1 MTKYNTIVK
10 ILLETYPD
18 AKCELDYNSPFE
30 LLVSTVLSAQST
42 DVRVNI
48 ITKELFKLYNT
59 PVKILELGE
68 KKLSEYIKSIGFYN
82 VKSKNIIALS
92 HLILQDYEGKVP
104 DTMEELVKLPGVGR
118 KTANV
123 VLSNCFGVPAI
134 AVDTH
139 VFRVSKRLGFS
150 DKQYPEQVEQD
161 LMEKIYKKNWINAH
175 HALIFH
181 GRRVCKA
188 RKPNCEV
195 CTVSKYC
202 GYYNKERKK
211 GEKNK

>member
-1 MTKYNTIVK
+1 MTKYNEIVK

-18 AKCELDYNSPFE
+18 ARCELEYDSPYE

-59 PVKILELGE
+59 PETILELGE

-92 HLILQDYEGKVP
+92 HIILQNYHGEVP
-104 DTMEELVKLPGVGR
+104 NSMDELIELPGVGR

-123 VLSNCFGVPAI
+123 VLSNCFGIPAI

-139 VFRVSKRLGFS
+139 VFRVSRRLGFS
-150 DKQYPEQVEQD
+150 DKDYPELVEQD
-161 LMEKIYKKNWINAH
+161 LMKKIFKKYWTDAH
-175 HALIFH
+175 HAFIFH

-188 RKPNCEV
+188 RKPNCNS

-202 GYYNKERKK
+202 IYYKNKRKK
-211 GEKNK
+211 GEASK

>member
-1 MTKYNTIVK
+1 MTKYNEIVK

-18 AKCELDYNSPFE
+18 ARCELEYDSPYE

-59 PVKILELGE
+59 PETILELGE

-92 HLILQDYEGKVP
+92 HIILQNYHGEVP
-104 DTMEELVKLPGVGR
+104 NSMDELIELPGVGR

-123 VLSNCFGVPAI
+123 VLSNCFGIPAI

-139 VFRVSKRLGFS
+139 VFRVSRRLGFS
-150 DKQYPEQVEQD
+150 DKDYPELVEKD
-161 LMEKIYKKNWINAH
+161 LMKKIFKKYWTDAH
-175 HALIFH
+175 HAFIFH

-188 RKPNCEV
+188 RKPNCNS

-202 GYYNKERKK
+202 IYYKNERKK
-211 GEKNK
+211 GEASK

>member
-1 MTKYNTIVK
+1 MTKYNEIVK

-18 AKCELDYNSPFE
+18 ARCELEYDSPYE

-59 PVKILELGE
+59 PETILELGE

-92 HLILQDYEGKVP
+92 HIILQNYHGEVP
-104 DTMEELVKLPGVGR
+104 NSMDELIELPGVGR

-123 VLSNCFGVPAI
+123 VLSNCFGIPAI

-139 VFRVSKRLGFS
+139 VFRVSRRLGFS
-150 DKQYPEQVEQD
+150 DKDYPELVEQD
-161 LMEKIYKKNWINAH
+161 LMKKIFKKYWTDAH
-175 HALIFH
+175 HAFIFH
-181 GRRVCKA
+181 GR
-188 RKPNCEV
+188 
-195 CTVSKYC
+195 
-202 GYYNKERKK
+202 
-211 GEKNK
+211 